1 LSNHGLRTTGTHTG
15 NFGRAKCKGNPGELD
30 FTQEILSRDD
40 LRIPPRDEAFTKL
53 VQAYNTTDDARLKA
67 GLWEILRQRKATLQQ
82 REVKP
87 IETPISEFGEY
98 CRRVR

>member
-1 LSNHGLRTTGTHTG
+1 VITGNKKSENLNG
-15 NFGRAKCKGNPGELD
+15 NFGAARVQAKRQTLD
-30 FTQEILSRDD
+30 LTAEILSKDD

-87 IETPISEFGEY
+87 LEKPISEY
-98 CRRVR
+98 WDYIKKTR